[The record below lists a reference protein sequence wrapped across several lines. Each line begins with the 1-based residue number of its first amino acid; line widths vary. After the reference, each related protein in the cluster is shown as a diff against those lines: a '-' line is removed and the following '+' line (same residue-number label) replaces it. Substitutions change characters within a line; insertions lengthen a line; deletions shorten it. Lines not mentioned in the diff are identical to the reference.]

1 VKSSFVSAIFGL
13 LSLGGALAHG
23 EASPVLSKVSGS
35 ESNVVA
41 NWVDAAY
48 RSIAVDDLPI
58 YLEVHQT
65 FGFRIKGSRY
75 FLAPV
80 VYSSKEYRNRVCDLA
95 MFSSTGQILSRVVVS
110 GTRREDDEVSESCIG
125 FNAISLGMST
135 DGKGKIF
142 IILRQNVGQQYRSSG
157 VVAWLDPGLPKLL
170 PNLGEEKSSWK
181 SVDSIAQLKKLSS
194 EQAEK

>member
-1 VKSSFVSAIFGL
+1 MKSSFVSAIFGL

-95 MFSSTGQILSRVVVS
+95 MFS
-110 GTRREDDEVSESCIG
+110 
-125 FNAISLGMST
+125 F
-135 DGKGKIF
+135 
-142 IILRQNVGQQYRSSG
+142 ILRQNVGQQYRSSG
-157 VVAWLDPGLPKLL
+157 VVAWLDSSLPKLL

>member
-1 VKSSFVSAIFGL
+1 MKSSFVSAIFGL

-125 FNAISLGMST
+125 FNAISLGMFT

-142 IILRQNVGQQYRSSG
+142 IILPNSKLGQQYRSSG
-157 VVAWLDPGLPKLL
+157 VVAWLILVFRSFCQILAKRNQVGNRSIQLL
-170 PNLGEEKSSWK
+170 S
-181 SVDSIAQLKKLSS
+181 
-194 EQAEK
+194 